1 MTRRMWTDVRG
12 GVLLLGLVALTGTP
26 AFAQADLTGTWGA
39 RYSEDFP
46 ERIPGPDLGDY
57 LGLPIN
63 ASARQFADSWDPSR
77 ITLPEEQCRVHVSP
91 YIYRGPLNLRVWE
104 ERDPDTQEL
113 VAIKHHISTYDQT
126 RTIYMDGRPHP
137 PEIAAHTWKGFSTG
151 RWLGDML
158 VVDTT
163 HIKQGWIRRNGLP
176 MSDKAT
182 MTEFFVRNGDV
193 LTRMWV
199 LHDPVYL
206 TEPLVKSEDFVLA
219 GRSLPAA
226 NFLYECHPVVEVVR
240 PKGVVPAYQL
250 GEATF
255 YKEFQ
260 DRFHLPKFAIDG
272 GAETMYPEFMDK
284 LKQAK

>member
-1 MTRRMWTDVRG
+1 MTRGMLVVRQE
-12 GVLLLGLVALTGTP
+12 LLMVAVTLAFSTP
-26 AFAQADLTGTWGA
+26 AFAQADFTGTWAA
-39 RYSEDFP
+39 RYQEDFP
-46 ERIPGPDLGDY
+46 ERIPGPELGDY

-137 PEIAAHTWKGFSTG
+137 PEIAAHTWRGFSTG
-151 RWLGDML
+151 RYIGDML
-158 VVDTT
+158 MVETT

-176 MSDKAT
+176 MSDRAT
-182 MTEFFVRNGDV
+182 LTEFFVRNGEV
-193 LTRMWV
+193 LTRISITK
-199 LHDPVYL
+199 DPVYL
-206 TEPLVKSEDFVLA
+206 TEPLVKSEDFTLA
-219 GRSLPAA
+219 ARSLPAQ
-226 NFLYECHPVVEVVR
+226 NWLYECHPVVEVVR
-240 PKGVVPAYQL
+240 PKGAVPAYQL
-250 GEATF
+250 GENTF
-255 YKEFQ
+255 PKEFQ
-260 DRFHLPKFAIDG
+260 DRFHLPPAASNG

>member
-1 MTRRMWTDVRG
+1 MRRGIWTTLG
-12 GVLLLGLVALTGTP
+12 GLAALAALTLTARP
-26 AFAQADLTGTWGA
+26 ALAQADMTGTWGA
-39 RYSEDFP
+39 RYLEDQP
-46 ERIPGPDLGDY
+46 ERIPGPELGDY

-63 ASARQFADSWDPSR
+63 AAARQFADSWDPSR

-104 ERDPDTQEL
+104 ERDPETQEL
-113 VAIKHHISTYDQT
+113 IAIKHHISTYDQT

-137 PEIAAHTWKGFSTG
+137 SDIAPHTWKGFSTG
-151 RWLGDML
+151 HWLGDML
-158 VVDTT
+158 VVETT
-163 HIKQGWIRRNGLP
+163 HLKFGWIRRNGLP
-176 MSDKAT
+176 MSDRAT
-182 MTEFFVRNGDV
+182 LTEFFVRNGDV
-193 LTRMWV
+193 LTRMWS

-206 TEPLVKSEDFVLA
+206 TEPLVKSEDFVFA
-219 GRSLPAA
+219 GRSLPPQ
-226 NFLYECHPVVEVVR
+226 NWLYQCHPVVEVVR
-240 PKGVVPAYQL
+240 PKGIVPAYQL

-284 LKQAK
+284 LKQAR

>member
-1 MTRRMWTDVRG
+1 MTIRIHG
-12 GVLLLGLVALTGTP
+12 LAAPALALLLLVP
-26 AFAQADLTGTWGA
+26 AASFAQADFSGVWQPH
-39 RYSEDFP
+39 YDEDNP
-46 ERIPGPDLGDY
+46 ERIPGPELRDY
-57 LGLPIN
+57 AGLPIN
-63 ASARQFADSWDPSR
+63 ENARQFADSWDPSR

-91 YIYRGPLNLRVWE
+91 YIYRGPLNLRIWE
-104 ERDPDTQEL
+104 DRDPDTQEL

-151 RWLGDML
+151 RWVGDML
-158 VVDTT
+158 VVETS
-163 HIKQGWIRRNGLP
+163 HLKQGWIRRNGLP

-182 MTEFFVRNGDV
+182 MTEFFVRNGEV
-193 LTRMWV
+193 LTRTWS
-199 LHDPVYL
+199 LHDPIYL

-219 GRSLPAA
+219 GRSLPPQ

-260 DRFHLPKFAIDG
+260 DRFHLPKIAIDG

>member
-1 MTRRMWTDVRG
+1 MPR
-12 GVLLLGLVALTGTP
+12 
-26 AFAQADLTGTWGA
+26 A
-39 RYSEDFP
+39 R
-46 ERIPGPDLGDY
+46 
-57 LGLPIN
+57 
-63 ASARQFADSWDPSR
+63 
-77 ITLPEEQCRVHVSP
+77 VSG
-91 YIYRGPLNLRVWE
+91 IYRGPLNLRVWE

-137 PEIAAHTWKGFSTG
+137 SEIAAHTWKGFSTG

-158 VVDTT
+158 VVETT

-182 MTEFFVRNGDV
+182 MTEYFVRNGEV
-193 LTRMWV
+193 LTRMWA

-219 GRSLPAA
+219 GRSLPPQ
-226 NFLYECHPVVEVVR
+226 NWLYECHPVVEVVR

-260 DRFHLPKFAIDG
+260 DRFHIPKFAIDG
-272 GAETMYPEFMDK
+272 GADTMYPEFMAK